1 MNRRDALRWMST
13 AIGLSAVGSGG
24 GAQGDE
30 PQPGPE
36 RVRHRPDIRL
46 LRPHPRIVT
55 AVAFSPDGSR
65 LVTAA
70 DGEPLRAWEA
80 ESGHPLPDLG
90 RHPVDARRIVFSPDG
105 RRIAASGPGEYQSRP
120 RGSKPRGGGRASGSM
135 VVVALGGLIR
145 VWDAQTGREVADIRG
160 ERSFDA
166 LAFEPDAAHLT
177 TLDAENLLQSWEIDG
192 ARVFQA
198 VKGAYPEGN
207 RGRSVSPRCVAIDAR
222 ARRAVVAAYEANGT
236 CGAEFCPTLKFWDLD
251 ASRYRESYGLSLRS
265 CLLSPDGRLLVLALD
280 ANPPGTTVRPRQV
293 VSAMDFNTGKVL
305 REARTDYEQPLLFSP
320 DGRRFVTARED
331 GVLHLWD
338 VAAWRVVREIR
349 GPEPFP
355 VPGQIV
361 KSIAVRAL
369 VFRPHGLRVASG
381 GLQGW
386 NEVDERSGE
395 IKRDP
400 ITGEVLKV
408 EPLQIWDV
416 ALD

>member
-1 MNRRDALRWMST
+1 
-13 AIGLSAVGSGG
+13 
-24 GAQGDE
+24 
-30 PQPGPE
+30 
-36 RVRHRPDIRL
+36 
-46 LRPHPRIVT
+46 
-55 AVAFSPDGSR
+55 
-65 LVTAA
+65 
-70 DGEPLRAWEA
+70 
-80 ESGHPLPDLG
+80 
-90 RHPVDARRIVFSPDG
+90 
-105 RRIAASGPGEYQSRP
+105 
-120 RGSKPRGGGRASGSM
+120 
-135 VVVALGGLIR
+135 
-145 VWDAQTGREVADIRG
+145 
-160 ERSFDA
+160 
-166 LAFEPDAAHLT
+166 
-177 TLDAENLLQSWEIDG
+177 
-192 ARVFQA
+192 
-198 VKGAYPEGN
+198 
-207 RGRSVSPRCVAIDAR
+207 
-222 ARRAVVAAYEANGT
+222 
-236 CGAEFCPTLKFWDLD
+236 
-251 ASRYRESYGLSLRS
+251 
-265 CLLSPDGRLLVLALD
+265 
-280 ANPPGTTVRPRQV
+280 
-293 VSAMDFNTGKVL
+293 MDFNTGKVL